1 MLKDGYYDIHSHII
15 PGVDDG
21 AEDVHEALE
30 LIKMDIKQGVGT
42 IIATPHAGTFV
53 DDYRYTLRRCWE
65 LLSAVNAA
73 GLDIK
78 IMFGTEIR
86 VYPDNIDYIISLL
99 NSDRLPTL
107 NDSGYVLTEFP
118 FWDGSFDNVLFCI
131 DKLISSGYKPIVAH
145 AERCGTYLGIEDI
158 RAIVEHGAKIQINL
172 SDVTHEGDIPEWYE
186 LCRAML
192 NEELVTFVGTDMH
205 NIGRRYPKVTEA
217 VEYMYE
223 NLREEYVDEI
233 LNNNAQKMLI
243 IRK

>member
-30 LIKMDIKQGVGT
+30 LIKMDIQQGVGT
-42 IIATPHAGTFV
+42 IIATPHAGAFV
-53 DDYRYTLRRCWE
+53 EDYRCTLRRCWE

-118 FWDGSFDNVLFCI
+118 FWDGSFDDVLFCI
-131 DKLISSGYKPIVAH
+131 DKLVSCGYKPVIAH
-145 AERCGTYLGIEDI
+145 AERCGTYLTIEDI
-158 RAIVEHGAKIQINL
+158 RVIVEHGAKIQINL
-172 SDVTHEGDIPEWYE
+172 SDVIHEGDMPEWYE
-186 LCRAML
+186 LCRTML

-205 NIGRRYPKVTEA
+205 NTGRRYPKVTEA

-233 LNNNAQKMLI
+233 LKNNAEKMLI
-243 IRK
+243 TR